1 MQVASIV
8 VGMVQTNCYF
18 LISREKNTAVIDPG
32 AQYRDIVRFLQ
43 ENGLTPRMILLTH
56 GHFDHIG
63 GVNGLRETYPD
74 LPVYIGAEDA
84 EMLTDPRKSCASM
97 MGGPGYRVEK
107 FETLREGGV
116 LTLDEL
122 TIQMY
127 ATPGH
132 SKGSLTYQVGDC
144 LFTGDALFAGDI
156 GRTDLYGGDYDTLI
170 QSVKKLYRLP
180 GDYRVL
186 PGHGPQS
193 TLERERR
200 TNYYVRAEE

>member
-32 AQYRDIVRFLQ
+32 AQYRDIVKFLQ
-43 ENGLTPRMILLTH
+43 ENGLTPKMILLTH

-74 LPVYIGAEDA
+74 LPVYIGTEDA

-97 MGGPGYRVEK
+97 MGGPGYRVET
-107 FETLREGGV
+107 FETLREGGI
-116 LTLDEL
+116 LQLDEL

-132 SKGSLTYQVGDC
+132 SKGSLTYQAGDC